1 MSEIDG
7 KGINQLLLSPLY
19 LLNHILGVLM
29 PGSFFILLLAL
40 KGNVLLRNGWTNPL
54 FGYKT
59 KVALFLMLAYV
70 IGSMLRL
77 PLQWF
82 AAAFKPFLQ
91 KTPATVFKNQPPE
104 VQKALTAIL
113 TDGVL
118 IAKPFLLDRLS
129 LRQSDVAFHV
139 GVGIALLVAAFV
151 PGDGSL
157 RWLEAV
163 LGTAMFVSGF
173 RKGKDLVDETIGA
186 IGIGLAHVIGG
197 MTAQQLAI
205 AKATL
210 SSLGLGINSE
220 VAQATVIAPGVPESP
235 KQREVIGDV
244 GPS

>member
-19 LLNHILGVLM
+19 LLNHIFGVLM
-29 PGSFFILLLAL
+29 PGAFFLLLLAL

-59 KVALFLMLAYV
+59 KVALFILLAYV
-70 IGSMLRL
+70 VGSMLRL
-77 PLQWF
+77 PLQWL
-82 AAAFKPFLQ
+82 AAAFKPFQ
-91 KTPATVFKNQPPE
+91 TPATVFKNQHPE

-118 IAKPFLLDRLS
+118 IARPFLLDRLS
-129 LRQSDVAFHV
+129 LLQSNVAFHI

-157 RWLEAV
+157 RWLEAF
-163 LGTAMFVSGF
+163 LGTAMFVTGF

-197 MTAQQLAI
+197 MTAQQMTI

-210 SSLGLGINSE
+210 VSLGILGTNPE
-220 VAQATVIAPGVPESP
+220 VAQATVITTEVPESP
-235 KQREVIGDV
+235 KQADA